1 MNLAI
6 KVKCI
11 QTGRCTWDGSETIS
25 SNVAARSAIVLALSS
40 KPWHVAFHDSDKRV
54 ERSVVSLPPPCCCS
68 NAAGKFERES
78 AAAASKPSAA
88 SASPFSMS
96 ADTASDVFS
105 TVAITL
111 GGAIGAT
118 VTLNIMV
125 LEPPCGSV
133 TVTQSIRLPAGR
145 NERVVA
151 LRPAA
156 SSPSL
161 MVVPAALIYENVYR
175 SSVVSP
181 SGSCHDADDRVKI
194 VDSAIPSDG
203 HTPRSP
209 PVGGRFVSTVMLSE
223 VDDPVVLLVATT
235 EKR

>member
-111 GGAIGAT
+111 GGGYRRHRDVEHHGA
-118 VTLNIMV
+118 
-125 LEPPCGSV
+125 G
-133 TVTQSIRLPAGR
+133 
-145 NERVVA
+145 
-151 LRPAA
+151 AA
-156 SSPSL
+156 
-161 MVVPAALIYENVYR
+161 VWI
-175 SSVVSP
+175 
-181 SGSCHDADDRVKI
+181 
-194 VDSAIPSDG
+194 SDG
-203 HTPRSP
+203 HTEYQIAS
-209 PVGGRFVSTVMLSE
+209 GQE
-223 VDDPVVLLVATT
+223 
-235 EKR
+235 